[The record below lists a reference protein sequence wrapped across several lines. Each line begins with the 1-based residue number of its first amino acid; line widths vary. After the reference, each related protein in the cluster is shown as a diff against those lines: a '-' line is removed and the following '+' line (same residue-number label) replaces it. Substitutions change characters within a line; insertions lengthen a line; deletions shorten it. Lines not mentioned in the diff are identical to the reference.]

1 MTLTSSI
8 SPEAQSV
15 LNAAPHI
22 SLDRTA
28 SNLEKIRTQ
37 TRLFITPAVTK
48 ILDTHNVTINS
59 TEIIGVS
66 CLLVH
71 PSKLL
76 VDLPILYWF
85 GGGFVSGLSLIHI

>member
-37 TRLFITPAVTK
+37 NNINWMDLLRLAFKSAPEEA
-48 ILDTHNVTINS
+48 ILLVRRINS
-59 TEIIGVS
+59 DDQRI
-66 CLLVH
+66 
-71 PSKLL
+71 SKIFAEL
-76 VDLPILYWF
+76 
-85 GGGFVSGLSLIHI
+85 GK

>member
-15 LNAAPHI
+15 LNTAPHI

-48 ILDTHNVTINS
+48 ILEVCD
-59 TEIIGVS
+59 
-66 CLLVH
+66 
-71 PSKLL
+71 
-76 VDLPILYWF
+76 
-85 GGGFVSGLSLIHI
+85 